1 MVEQVHERVRHLP
14 SGMQQHIKIDAR
26 GQTVSA
32 EQRADVMR
40 RIIEKSNGLLKDEH
54 IKFMEPQR

>member
-1 MVEQVHERVRHLP
+1 
-14 SGMQQHIKIDAR
+14 MQQHIKIDAR